1 MKILLD
7 THVLIW
13 LILDDCHLSSKA
25 KDYIFNT
32 QNELFYS
39 SVSVWEAEIKHIK
52 HPSDFTLTGEM
63 LDSLSKNSN
72 LQCIPLMSEHTYNL
86 KNLSY
91 SSEAPCPHKDPFDQ
105 VLICQ
110 AKSENM
116 LFLTHD
122 ELLPYYNESC
132 IISV

>member
-1 MKILLD
+1 
-7 THVLIW
+7 
-13 LILDDCHLSSKA
+13 
-25 KDYIFNT
+25 
-32 QNELFYS
+32 
-39 SVSVWEAEIKHIK
+39 
-52 HPSDFTLTGEM
+52 M
-63 LDSLSKNSN
+63 LDSLSKKSN
-72 LQCIPLMSEHTYNL
+72 LKCIPLISEHTYNL

-91 SSEAPCPHKDPFDQ
+91 SKDTPRPHKDPFDK

-122 ELLPYYNESC
+122 ELLPFYNESC